1 MYDAKTFTEDKSELV
16 SERRKYDRK
25 LTNITAF
32 IRNVS
37 TNHTGTCTILDASLS
52 GCRIASKSISKFKDN
67 VHILPLGLGSSITAE
82 VVWSNADE
90 AGLSFRWNKLKQD
103 NFWTKNIRHV
113 QDNTSQQDP
122 RYYEL
127 WHCYINN
134 LNLDLNKAI
143 DAEAREDGQF
153 PDKVL
158 DEIYD
163 KYLSPTRLAI
173 QVDEVSSQC
182 MNEFVYIEDALD
194 EASEFTSEFE
204 RSLTKASNRLVGLED
219 AKQVRVVVGE
229 LVKTT
234 QEMELKSRGLESQLA
249 SSREHVNALN
259 QTLETVREELMTDAL
274 TGIANRGCF
283 DKTLDI
289 SIQEAQNSQ
298 KPLALL
304 FGDIDHFKKFNDSYG
319 HQVGDSVLKQV
330 AQVLDGNVK
339 GCDLAARYGGEEFAI
354 ILPRTD
360 VRAATIL
367 ANQLRELIAAK
378 EPIKTSTNEVLGSIT
393 MSFGVA
399 VYRSG
404 ENKQSFIE
412 RSDAALYSAKRS
424 GRNQVKS
431 EGEIVSKNLKVVL

>member
-1 MYDAKTFTEDKSELV
+1 MSDTEPQEKIEDEPEKS
-16 SERRKYDRK
+16 RRKYVRK
-25 LTNITAF
+25 TTNISAVIT
-32 IRNVS
+32 NTS
-37 TNHTGTCTILDASLS
+37 TNYTGICTILDVNPE
-52 GCRIASKSISKFKDN
+52 GCRIAAKYISNFNGN
-67 VHILPLGLGSSITAE
+67 VRISPLGIGSPISGEII
-82 VVWSNADE
+82 WSRAGE
-90 AGLSFRWNKLKQD
+90 AGICFWWNKSKQE
-103 NFWTKNIRHV
+103 NFWIKNIRHV
-113 QDNTSQQDP
+113 QASTSQQDP

-127 WHCYINN
+127 WHYYINN
-134 LNLDLNKAI
+134 SNSDLNKAI

-182 MNEFVYIEDALD
+182 MNEFVDIEDALD

-204 RSLTKASNRLVGLED
+204 RSLTKASNQLDGLED

-249 SSREHVNALN
+249 SSREQINALN
-259 QTLETVREELMTDAL
+259 QTLETVREDLMTDTL
-274 TGIANRGCF
+274 TGISNRSCF
-283 DKTLDI
+283 DKFLDI

-304 FGDIDHFKKFNDSYG
+304 FGDIDHFKRFNDSYG
-319 HQVGDSVLKQV
+319 HQLGDSVLKQV
-330 AQVLDGNVK
+330 AQILDGNVK

-360 VRAATIL
+360 ARAATIL
-367 ANQLRELIAAK
+367 ANQLCELIAARK
-378 EPIKTSTNEVLGSIT
+378 PIKTSTNEVIGSIT

-431 EGEIVSKNLKVVL
+431 EGEIVSKNLKVG